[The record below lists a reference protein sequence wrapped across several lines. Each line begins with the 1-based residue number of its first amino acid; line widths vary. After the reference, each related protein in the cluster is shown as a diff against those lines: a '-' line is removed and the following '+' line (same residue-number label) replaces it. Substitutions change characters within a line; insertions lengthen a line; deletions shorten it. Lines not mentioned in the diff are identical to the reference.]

1 VVAIMRKA
9 GVDDSRAPE
18 ILDIVGRLEDL
29 GVVEARPTTAAKPGR
44 TLE

>member
-1 VVAIMRKA
+1 MVAIMRKA